1 MSGLFFDTNVIVYA
15 HDPADPRKQSQARAA
30 MHDAMVG
37 RTLVISTQV
46 MQEFY
51 SVVLRRQWMSPAQ
64 ASQVLRLLAG
74 YTVVPADSAS
84 VLRALELQQRYRLSV
99 WDALIVQSA
108 IDARCSVLYSED
120 LQAGMRFDALWVCG
134 LDAAR
139 WPPPAAPDP
148 FLPRTVQL
156 LHGLPRSAAELAD
169 TEARQVLARLVAS
182 ADEVVLSVAQMEDD
196 APLLPSPLLAGIA
209 AGAVVA
215 RCACVAPDHLPF
227 PELISLR
234 FRAV

>member
-84 VLRALELQQRYRLSV
+84 VLRALELQQRYRVSV

-120 LQAGMRFDALWVCG
+120 LQAGMRFDAPGAPTLEVVSPFNAEAAPAVYERAG
-134 LDAAR
+134 RYRVTASAEPSTKPRPVRAGKAAR
-139 WPPPAAPDP
+139 
-148 FLPRTVQL
+148 
-156 LHGLPRSAAELAD
+156 
-169 TEARQVLARLVAS
+169 
-182 ADEVVLSVAQMEDD
+182 
-196 APLLPSPLLAGIA
+196 
-209 AGAVVA
+209 
-215 RCACVAPDHLPF
+215 
-227 PELISLR
+227 
-234 FRAV
+234 